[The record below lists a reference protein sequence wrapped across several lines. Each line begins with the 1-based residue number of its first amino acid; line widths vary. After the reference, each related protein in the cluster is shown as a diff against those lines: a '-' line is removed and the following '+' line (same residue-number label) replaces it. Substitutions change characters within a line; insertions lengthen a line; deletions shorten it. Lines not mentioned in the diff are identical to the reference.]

1 MIDTAQIVVLF
12 VVVALSALLLIL
24 GVQVFFILKDLRRAV
39 TKANK
44 VLDDTSIITE
54 TVSGPISSLSTL
66 TSGIKI
72 GASLLKL
79 LKKKKIFKSLLG
91 KEEDE

>member
-44 VLDDTSIITE
+44 VLEDTSVITE
-54 TVSGPISSLSTL
+54 SVSGPISSLSTL

-72 GASLLKL
+72 GASLLKFL
-79 LKKKKIFKSLLG
+79 ERKKIIKSLIG
-91 KEEDE
+91 KEKDE

>member
-1 MIDTAQIVVLF
+1 MIDTAQIEVLF

-24 GVQVFFILKDLRRAV
+24 GVQVFFILKDLRKAV

-66 TSGIKI
+66 TSGIKM

-79 LKKKKIFKSLLG
+79 LKKKKLFKSLIG
-91 KEEDE
+91 EEDE

>member
-44 VLDDTSIITE
+44 VLDDTSVITE

-66 TSGIKI
+66 TSGIKM
-72 GASLLKL
+72 GATLLKL
-79 LKKKKIFKSLLG
+79 LKKKKIFKSLIG

>member
-1 MIDTAQIVVLF
+1 MVDTAQIVVLF

-24 GVQVFFILKDLRRAV
+24 GVQVFFILKDLRKAV

-66 TSGIKI
+66 TSGIKM